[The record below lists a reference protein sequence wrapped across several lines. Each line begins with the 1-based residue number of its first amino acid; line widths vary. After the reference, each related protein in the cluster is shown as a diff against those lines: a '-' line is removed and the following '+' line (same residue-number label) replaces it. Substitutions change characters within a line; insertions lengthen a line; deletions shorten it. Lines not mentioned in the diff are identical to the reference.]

1 MLDVI
6 AILVVLS
13 ALSAYV
19 SHRFLHLPLT
29 IGVMVTALAL
39 SLAGILL
46 DSLGFASGL
55 RDAGTALVRGID
67 FSELLLQGF
76 LSLLLFAGAMHVDL
90 PMLKR
95 YRWQVGSAAV
105 IGTLAS
111 ALIVG
116 FGAWLLLPSIGIR
129 LPLVWSL
136 LFGALIA
143 PTDPVAVIGI
153 LRASRAPADL
163 EVIVSGES
171 LFNDGVGITVF
182 LLLLGAATQG
192 AWPSAETALL
202 AFAREAAGGLAFGVI
217 LGGCAFFVLRSVDEY
232 GVEVLVTLAVAVGGY
247 ALADRLGVSGPLAM
261 VVAGIITGN
270 QGRSRAMS
278 GTTWRYVDT
287 FWELIDDIL
296 NVMLFMLIGLEVLS
310 ISFSPSLLVAGA
322 GAVALTLVARALSA
336 AIPVALAI
344 RRTPLPAGL
353 WRLLTWGGLRGGIS
367 VALALS
373 LPKGDEREVIV
384 AMTYCVVIFSVLVQ
398 GATVGY
404 VARRVTSRHGSD
416 EALKR

>member
-1 MLDVI
+1 MLDLI

-13 ALSAYV
+13 ALLAYI
-19 SHRFLHLPLT
+19 SHRFLHLPVT
-29 IGVMVTALAL
+29 IGVMVTALVL
-39 SLAGILL
+39 SLAVILL
-46 DSLGFASGL
+46 DALGLASGL
-55 RDAGTALVRGID
+55 REAGTALVREID
-67 FSELLLQGF
+67 FSQLLLQGF

-90 PMLKR
+90 PMLRR
-95 YRWQVGSAAV
+95 YRWTVGSAAV
-105 IGTLAS
+105 LGTLVS

-116 FGAWLLLPSIGIR
+116 FGTWLLLPSIGVR

-153 LRASRAPADL
+153 LRASRAPPEL

-171 LFNDGVGITVF
+171 LFNDGVGITFF
-182 LLLLGAATQG
+182 LLLLGVVTQG

-202 AFAREAAGGLAFGVI
+202 TFAHEAAGGLAFGVL
-217 LGGCAFFVLRSVDEY
+217 LGACAFFVLRPVDEY

-247 ALADRLGVSGPLAM
+247 ALADHLGVSGPLAM
-261 VVAGIITGN
+261 VAAGIITGN

-296 NVMLFMLIGLEVLS
+296 NVMLFMLIGLEALS

-336 AIPVALAI
+336 AIPMALAI

-353 WRLLTWGGLRGGIS
+353 WRLMTWGGLRGGIS

-373 LPKGDEREVIV
+373 LPQGGERQVIV

-404 VARRVTSRHGSD
+404 VARRVAGQIER
-416 EALKR
+416 

>member
-1 MLDVI
+1 MLDLI

-13 ALSAYV
+13 ALLAYI
-19 SHRFLHLPLT
+19 SHRFLHLPVT
-29 IGVMVTALAL
+29 IGVMVTALVL
-39 SLAGILL
+39 SLAVILL
-46 DSLGFASGL
+46 DALGLASGL
-55 RDAGTALVRGID
+55 REAGTALVREID
-67 FSELLLQGF
+67 FSQLLLQGF

-90 PMLKR
+90 PMLRR
-95 YRWQVGSAAV
+95 YRWTVGSAAV
-105 IGTLAS
+105 LGTLVS

-116 FGAWLLLPSIGIR
+116 FGTWLLLPSIGVR

-153 LRASRAPADL
+153 LRASRAPPEL

-171 LFNDGVGITVF
+171 LFNDGVGITFF
-182 LLLLGAATQG
+182 LLLLGVVTQG

-202 AFAREAAGGLAFGVI
+202 TFAHEAAGGLAFGVL
-217 LGGCAFFVLRSVDEY
+217 LGACAFFVLRPVDEY

-247 ALADRLGVSGPLAM
+247 ALADHLGVSGPLAM
-261 VVAGIITGN
+261 VAAGIITGN

-296 NVMLFMLIGLEVLS
+296 NVMLFMLIGLEALS

-336 AIPVALAI
+336 AIPMALAI

-353 WRLLTWGGLRGGIS
+353 WRLMTWGGLRGGIS

-373 LPKGDEREVIV
+373 LPQGGERQVIV

-404 VARRVTSRHGSD
+404 VARRVTGQIER
-416 EALKR
+416 

>member
-1 MLDVI
+1 LLDVI

-13 ALSAYV
+13 ALFAYV
-19 SHRFLHLPLT
+19 SHRFLHLPVT

-46 DSLGFASGL
+46 DATGLASGI
-55 RDAGTALVRGID
+55 RDAGTALVHRID
-67 FSELLLQGF
+67 FSALLLQGF

-90 PMLKR
+90 AMLKR
-95 YRWQVGSAAV
+95 YRWQIGSAAV
-105 IGTLAS
+105 LGTLAS
-111 ALIVG
+111 TLIVG
-116 FGAWLLLPSIGIR
+116 FGTWLMLPWIGIR
-129 LPLVWSL
+129 LPLAWSL

-153 LRASRAPADL
+153 MRASRAPADL
-163 EVIVSGES
+163 EIIVSGES
-171 LFNDGVGITVF
+171 LFNDGVGITFF

-192 AWPSAETALL
+192 TWPSAQTALL
-202 AFAREAAGGLAFGVI
+202 AFAHEALGGLVFGVA
-217 LGGCAFFVLRSVDEY
+217 LGACAFLVLRSVDEY
-232 GVEVLVTLAVAVGGY
+232 AVEVLVTLAVAVGGY

-261 VVAGIITGN
+261 VVAGIVTGN

-296 NVMLFMLIGLEVLS
+296 NVVLFMLIGLEVLS
-310 ISFSPSLLVAGA
+310 ISFSPSLLLAGA
-322 GAVALTLVARALSA
+322 GAVALSLIARALSA
-336 AIPVALAI
+336 AIPVALAV
-344 RRTPLPAGL
+344 RRTPLPVGL
-353 WRLLTWGGLRGGIS
+353 WQLLTWGGLRGGIS

-373 LPKGDEREVIV
+373 LPRSKEQQVIV

-398 GATVGY
+398 GATVGFLT
-404 VARRVTSRHGSD
+404 RRL
-416 EALKR
+416 AAAKKL

>member
-1 MLDVI
+1 MLDLI

-13 ALSAYV
+13 ALLAYI
-19 SHRFLHLPLT
+19 SHRFLHLPVT

-46 DSLGFASGL
+46 DALGLASGL
-55 RDAGTALVRGID
+55 RDVGTALVREID

-90 PMLKR
+90 PMLRR
-95 YRWQVGSAAV
+95 YRWEVGSAAV

-116 FGAWLLLPSIGIR
+116 FGTWLLLPSIGIR
-129 LPLVWSL
+129 LPIVWSL

-153 LRASRAPADL
+153 LRASRAPPEL
-163 EVIVSGES
+163 EIIVSGES
-171 LFNDGVGITVF
+171 LFNDGVGITFF
-182 LLLLGAATQG
+182 LLLLGVVTQG
-192 AWPSAETALL
+192 AWPSAGRALL
-202 AFAREAAGGLAFGVI
+202 TLAHEAAGGLVFGVV
-217 LGGCAFFVLRSVDEY
+217 LGACAFFVLRSVDEY

-247 ALADRLGVSGPLAM
+247 ALADHLGVSGPLAM
-261 VVAGIITGN
+261 VAAGIITGN

-278 GTTWRYVDT
+278 RTTWRYVDT

-296 NVMLFMLIGLEVLS
+296 NVMLFMLIGLEALS
-310 ISFSPSLLVAGA
+310 ISFSPPLLVAGA
-322 GAVALTLVARALSA
+322 GAVALTLAARALSA

-344 RRTPLPAGL
+344 RRTPLPTGL
-353 WRLLTWGGLRGGIS
+353 WRLMTWGGLRGGIS

-373 LPKGDEREVIV
+373 LPRGSEREVIV
-384 AMTYCVVIFSVLVQ
+384 AITYCVVIFSVLVQ
-398 GATVGY
+398 GATVGR
-404 VARRVTSRHGSD
+404 VARRVTGQVGR
-416 EALKR
+416 